1 MANENKL
8 LSAEELKRE
17 KRKKQL
23 AAIKASNE
31 MLEQAKATVLKT
43 DKIGDVERTE
53 RVQEIDKAIWENEQR
68 AKMAYGATKEEMESL
83 SYSEPSEEAKRKYK
97 ERLEK
102 RGLTEDQINRMDAA
116 TVATEPKTTT
126 SKRKHTVKR
135 KASKTEDRIVDEE
148 IVRLPNEEELMRKSM
163 ATQKDIDERKVQL
176 EREMKTGGNNTV
188 EKTIEKQI
196 DSQKIKDNTEVKEVR
211 AEEKIEKTVKKNK
224 TNIVKYSFDASSI
237 PDYVKYDVIPL
248 PSGGKCYPITSPLRC
263 GRIPVAMLTASDE
276 NIIASPNMYRDGKI
290 IDIILERK
298 ILDKTIDIHSLVKG
312 DRDAIVMWLRATGYD
327 TKFPIIA
334 THPMTG
340 KKYDVDVDLKEL
352 KYKDFNLES
361 DEDGNFNY
369 VALNGDVIKFNFT
382 TQEQEDKFKEDIINN
397 NIEINKFNINKNL
410 NGIEKYLAD
419 INDMSDDDVNDIR
432 GCVEDI
438 RNIINDNIKDEVN
451 ENTLFSNA
459 ITEQMILH
467 TKSINGNTNEDYIR
481 GYIEN
486 MRSNDAYHYRNVIM
500 NNRPGV
506 DFEITIN
513 IPESDGGGS
522 FTTFLKLG
530 NDVFINI

>member
-1 MANENKL
+1 MVSENKL

-68 AKMAYGATKEEMESL
+68 AKMAYGATKEEMDSIT
-83 SYSEPSEEAKRKYK
+83 YTEPSEEVKRKYK

-126 SKRKHTVKR
+126 TKRKHTVKR
-135 KASKTEDRIVDEE
+135 KASKAEDKIVDEE

-211 AEEKIEKTVKKNK
+211 AEEKVEKSVKKNK
-224 TNIVKYSFDASSI
+224 TNMVKYSFDASSI

-248 PSGGKCYPITSPLRC
+248 PSGGKCYPMTSPLRC
-263 GRIPVAMLTASDE
+263 GRIPVSYLTAADE

-312 DRDAIVMWLRATGYD
+312 DRDAIILWLRATGYGTD
-327 TKFPIIA
+327 YPIIA
-334 THPMTG
+334 NNPISG
-340 KKYDVDVDLKEL
+340 KKYEVSIDLSKL

-361 DEDGNFNY
+361 DEDGNFDFLTSNDD
-369 VALNGDVIKFNFT
+369 LIKFNFLT
-382 TQEQEDKFKEDIINN
+382 FQEEKDLRNTLINEDDNINIINIKNNINIIKENIKDCINISEDDINDLNGCISDILDIINDYNIDATDKLSYSKSITQKMSLLIKSVNGNKDKVYIQNYVNNLRVKDSFSFRNYVNN
-397 NIEINKFNINKNL
+397 NI
-410 NGIEKYLAD
+410 
-419 INDMSDDDVNDIR
+419 
-432 GCVEDI
+432 
-438 RNIINDNIKDEVN
+438 
-451 ENTLFSNA
+451 
-459 ITEQMILH
+459 
-467 TKSINGNTNEDYIR
+467 
-481 GYIEN
+481 
-486 MRSNDAYHYRNVIM
+486 
-500 NNRPGV
+500 PGV
-506 DFEITIN
+506 NFEITIN

-522 FTTFLKLG
+522 FTTFLKL
-530 NDVFINI
+530 DDTIFINI